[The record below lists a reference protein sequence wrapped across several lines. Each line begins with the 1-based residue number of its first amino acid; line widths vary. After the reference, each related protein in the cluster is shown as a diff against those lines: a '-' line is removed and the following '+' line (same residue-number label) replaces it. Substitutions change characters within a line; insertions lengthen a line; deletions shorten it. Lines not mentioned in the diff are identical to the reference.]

1 MPQHSPAAVIVLAA
15 GAGTRMKS
23 ATPKVMH
30 PIAGRSLLHHAISAA
45 AGTVPEHLVV
55 VLRHA
60 REQVAE
66 HLESISGSIDRSVLV
81 ADQDDVP
88 GTGRAAEC
96 ALTQLP
102 EDIGGTVVVTY
113 GDVPL
118 LTTDTLLALVEH
130 HEAHTNAVTVLSAN
144 VANPTG
150 YGRIV
155 RDAQGGLERIVEE
168 KDADDAVKLLSEI
181 NSGIY
186 AFDAQV
192 LRSALAEVS
201 TDNAQG
207 EKYLTDVIGIA
218 RGAGSRVAALTTDD
232 VWQVEGANDR
242 VQLAQLGRE
251 LNRRIVEAHMR
262 AGVTVVD
269 PETTWI
275 DADVVIAPDVTILPG
290 VQLHGACDIAADA
303 VIGPDSTLSDME
315 VGAGATVARTHGSLS
330 VIGAGATVGPFAYL
344 RPGTELGAQAKIGT
358 FVETKNAQ
366 IGDGTKVP
374 HLTYVG
380 DATIGE
386 QSNIGASSVF
396 VNYDGVNKNR
406 TTIGSYV
413 KTGSDTMFIAPVT
426 VGDGAYSGAGS
437 VIREDVPAGALT
449 ITEGRQRI
457 IEGWVAAKR
466 PGTPAARA
474 AQLAADPAAGDPA
487 TDSAGPNRPGST
499 DDANSAE
506 KES

>member
-30 PIAGRSLLHHAISAA
+30 PIAGRSLLHHAITAA
-45 AGTVPEHLVV
+45 AGTGPEHLVV

-60 REQVAE
+60 REQVAS
-66 HLESISGSIDRSVLV
+66 HVESIAGVLDRSVLV

-102 EDIGGTVVVTY
+102 EDMDGTVVVTY

-118 LTTDTLLALVEH
+118 LTTSTLFALVEH
-130 HEAHTNAVTVLSAN
+130 HEAQSNAVTVLSAN
-144 VANPTG
+144 VANPAG

-155 RDAQGGLERIVEE
+155 RDAAGDLERIVEQ
-168 KDADDAVKLLSEI
+168 KDADDAVRLIGEI

-186 AFDAQV
+186 AFEASV
-192 LRSALAEVS
+192 LRDALARVD

-218 RGAGSRVAALTTDD
+218 RSGGSRVAALTTDD

-251 LNRRIVEAHMR
+251 LNRRIVESHMR

-275 DADVVIAPDVTILPG
+275 DSDVVLAPDVTIQPG

-303 VIGPDSTLSDME
+303 VIGPDSTLSDTE
-315 VGAGATVARTHGSLS
+315 VGEGATIVRTHGSLA
-330 VIGAGATVGPFAYL
+330 VISAGASVGPFAYL
-344 RPGTELGAQAKIGT
+344 RPGTELGPRGKIGT

-366 IGDGTKVP
+366 IGEGSKIP

-386 QSNIGASSVF
+386 HSNIGASSVF
-396 VNYDGVNKNR
+396 VNYDGEKKQR
-406 TTIGSYV
+406 TTIGSHV
-413 KTGSDTMFIAPVT
+413 RMGSDTMYIAPVT
-426 VGDGAYSGAGS
+426 VGDGAYSGAGA
-437 VIREDVPAGALT
+437 VLRDDVPAGALA
-449 ITEGRQRI
+449 IKEGHQRN
-457 IEGWVAAKR
+457 IEGWVEKNR
-466 PGTPAARA
+466 PGSAAAQA
-474 AQLAADPAAGDPA
+474 AQLAHDTAPESTAA
-487 TDSAGPNRPGST
+487 DSAAPDRGTSA
-499 DDANSAE
+499 DDADRN

>member
-15 GAGTRMKS
+15 GEGTRMKS

-30 PIAGRSLLHHAISAA
+30 PIAGRSLLHHAINAA
-45 AGTVPEHLVV
+45 AGTGPEHLVV

-60 REQVAE
+60 REQVAS
-66 HLESISGSIDRSVLV
+66 HVESIAGVLDRSVLV

-102 EDIGGTVVVTY
+102 EDLTGTVVVTY

-118 LTTDTLLALVEH
+118 LTAGTLYALVEH
-130 HEAHTNAVTVLSAN
+130 HESQTNAVTVLSAN

-155 RDAQGGLERIVEE
+155 RDAAGDLERIVEE
-168 KDADDAVKLLSEI
+168 KDADDEVRRLREI

-186 AFDAQV
+186 AFDAAV
-192 LRSALAEVS
+192 LRESLARVD

-218 RGAGSRVAALTTDD
+218 RGTGSRVAALTTDD

-251 LNRRIVEAHMR
+251 LNRRIVEGHMR

-275 DADVVIAPDVTILPG
+275 DADVVIAPDVTIQPG
-290 VQLHGACDIAADA
+290 VQLHGACDIATGAA
-303 VIGPDSTLSDME
+303 IGPDSTLSDTE
-315 VGAGATVARTHGSLS
+315 VGEGATVIRTHGSLS

-344 RPGTELGAQAKIGT
+344 RPGTELGADAKIGT

-366 IGDGTKVP
+366 IGAGTKVP

-396 VNYDGVNKNR
+396 VNYDGVHKNR
-406 TTIGSYV
+406 TTIGSFV

-426 VGDGAYSGAGS
+426 VGDGAYSGAGT
-437 VIREDVPAGALT
+437 VIREDVPAGALA
-449 ITEGRQRI
+449 ITEGRQRN
-457 IEGWVAAKR
+457 IEGWVVAKR
-466 PGTPAARA
+466 PGTAAARA
-474 AQLAADPAAGDPA
+474 AQMAGGAAEASATTDP
-487 TDSAGPNRPGST
+487 AGPNGPGSA
-499 DDANSAE
+499 DNADNAE

>member
-45 AGTVPEHLVV
+45 AGTGPEHLVV
-55 VLRHA
+55 VLRYA
-60 REQVAE
+60 REQLAA
-66 HLESISGSIDRSVLV
+66 HLETISGSIDRSVLV

-118 LTTDTLLALVEH
+118 LTTSTLQTLVEH
-130 HEAHTNAVTVLSAN
+130 HETQGNAVTVLSAN

-155 RDAQGGLERIVEE
+155 RTAEGDLERIVEE
-168 KDADDAVKLLSEI
+168 KDADDAVKSLTEI

-186 AFDAQV
+186 AFDAAV
-192 LRSALAEVS
+192 LRGALARVS

-218 RGAGSRVAALTTDD
+218 RTDGARVSALTTSD

-262 AGVTVVD
+262 AGVTVID

-275 DADVVIAPDVTILPG
+275 DSDVTIAPDVTVLPG
-290 VQLHGACDIAADA
+290 VQLHGACDIASGA

-315 VGAGATVARTHGSLS
+315 VGEGATVTRTHGSLS

-426 VGDGAYSGAGS
+426 VGDGAYSGAGT
-437 VIREDVPAGALT
+437 VIREDVPAGALA
-449 ITEGRQRI
+449 ITEGRQRN

-474 AQLAADPAAGDPA
+474 AQMAAGTAEADPA

-499 DDANSAE
+499 DEADIAE

>member
-1 MPQHSPAAVIVLAA
+1 MADHSPAAVIVLAA
-15 GAGTRMKS
+15 GEGTRMKS
-23 ATPKVMH
+23 STPKVMH

-45 AGTVPEHLVV
+45 AGTHPEHLVV

-60 REQVAE
+60 REQVAA
-66 HLESISGSIDRSVLV
+66 HVDQVSESIARSVLI

-102 EDIGGTVVVTY
+102 ETLTGTVVVTY

-118 LTTDTLLALVEH
+118 LTAMTLDELVAH
-130 HEAHTNAVTVLSAN
+130 HEERGNAVTVLSAQ
-144 VANPTG
+144 VANPHG

-155 RDAQGGLERIVEE
+155 RDASGALERIVEE
-168 KDADDAVKLLSEI
+168 KDADEAVRAITEI

-186 AFDAQV
+186 AFDLAALRRSLAQ
-192 LRSALAEVS
+192 VS
-201 TDNAQG
+201 TDNAQA
-207 EKYLTDVIGIA
+207 EKYLTDVIGIERA
-218 RGAGSRVAALTTDD
+218 AGSRVAALTTED

-251 LNRRIVEAHMR
+251 LNRRIVVEHMR

-275 DADVVIAPDVTILPG
+275 DADVVLAADVTILPG
-290 VQLHGACDIAADA
+290 VQLHGACDIATGA
-303 VIGPDSTLSDME
+303 VIGPDTTLADTE
-315 VGAGATVARTHGSLS
+315 VGAGAQITRTHGSLA
-330 VIGAGATVGPFAYL
+330 VVGAGASVGPYAYL
-344 RPGTELGAQAKIGT
+344 RPGTELGADGKIGT

-366 IGDGTKVP
+366 IGAGSKVP

-396 VNYDGVNKNR
+396 VNYDGVQKHR
-406 TTIGSYV
+406 TTIGSHV
-413 KTGSDTMFIAPVT
+413 RMGSDTMYIAPVQ
-426 VGDGAYSGAGS
+426 VGDGAYSGAGA
-437 VIREDVPAGALT
+437 VISEDVPAGALA
-449 ITEGRQRI
+449 IKEGRQRN
-457 IEGWVAAKR
+457 IEGWVVRKR
-466 PGTPAARA
+466 PGTPAAQA
-474 AQLAADPAAGDPA
+474 AQLAADSENPTAD
-487 TDSAGPNRPGST
+487 
-499 DDANSAE
+499 
-506 KES
+506 KESRS

>member
-45 AGTVPEHLVV
+45 AGTGPEHLVV

-102 EDIGGTVVVTY
+102 EDIGGTV
-113 GDVPL
+113 
-118 LTTDTLLALVEH
+118 
-130 HEAHTNAVTVLSAN
+130 LSAN

-168 KDADDAVKLLSEI
+168 KDADDAVKRLTEI

-186 AFDAQV
+186 AFDARV

-303 VIGPDSTLSDME
+303 VIGPDSTLSDTE
-315 VGAGATVARTHGSLS
+315 VGAGATISRTHGSLS

-426 VGDGAYSGAGS
+426 VGDGAYSGAGT
-437 VIREDVPAGALT
+437 VIREDVPAGALA
-449 ITEGRQRI
+449 ITEGRQRN
-457 IEGWVAAKR
+457 IEGWVEAKR

-474 AQLAADPAAGDPA
+474 AQMAAGTAEADPA
-487 TDSAGPNRPGST
+487 TDSAGPNRPGSST
-499 DDANSAE
+499 DEADSAE

>member
-15 GAGTRMKS
+15 GEGTRMKS

-66 HLESISGSIDRSVLV
+66 HVDSIAGAIDRSVLV

-102 EDIGGTVVVTY
+102 EDLAGTVVVTY

-118 LTTDTLLALVEH
+118 LTADTLRALVEH
-130 HEAHTNAVTVLSAN
+130 HEAHTNAVTVLSAT

-155 RDAQGGLERIVEE
+155 RDAAGALERIVEE
-168 KDADDAVKLLSEI
+168 KDADDAVKAITEI

-186 AFDAQV
+186 AFDAQI
-192 LRSALAEVS
+192 LRHSLAQA
-201 TDNAQG
+201 TMDNAQG

-218 RGAGSRVAALTTDD
+218 RSAGSRVAALTTSD

-251 LNRRIVEAHMR
+251 LNRRIVEEHMR
-262 AGVTVVD
+262 GGVTVID
-269 PETTWI
+269 PDTTWI

-290 VQLHGACDIAADA
+290 VQLHGACDIAAGA
-303 VIGPDSTLSDME
+303 TIGPDTTLSDTE
-315 VGAGATVARTHGSLS
+315 VGTGATVIRTHGSLS
-330 VIGAGATVGPFAYL
+330 VIGAGATVGPFSYL
-344 RPGTELGAQAKIGT
+344 RPGTELGEQGKIGT

-366 IGDGTKVP
+366 IGAGTKVP

-396 VNYDGVNKNR
+396 VNYDGVTKNR
-406 TTIGSYV
+406 TTIGSHV
-413 KTGSDTMFIAPVT
+413 RTGSDTMFIAPVT
-426 VGDGAYSGAGS
+426 VGDGAYSGAGT
-437 VIREDVPAGALT
+437 VIREDVPAGALA
-449 ITEGRQRI
+449 ITEGRQRN
-457 IEGWVAAKR
+457 IEGWVVAKR

-474 AQLAADPAAGDPA
+474 AQMAATDPAGPDGP
-487 TDSAGPNRPGST
+487 DST
-499 DDANSAE
+499 VDADTAE